1 MTVES
6 DLAKT
11 ESSDS
16 MGDRPAYVMSTFAKH
31 LGETFCIHVESGA
44 PRSVQLVE
52 ATAHSQ
58 DRAEDPKN
66 FALLFYDPDASVND
80 HLAQSLYNIE
90 HPSLGTQ
97 PLFIVPVGPGSN
109 GRGIN
114 YEAVFTCPN

>member
-1 MTVES
+1 MSVES
-6 DLAKT
+6 DLAAT
-11 ESSDS
+11 ESSDA
-16 MGDRPAYVMSTFAKH
+16 MGDETAFVLSTFAKH
-31 LGETFCIHVESGA
+31 LGETFRIHVESGK
-44 PRSVQLVE
+44 PRSVQLIE

-80 HLAQSLYNIE
+80 YLPQSLYNIE
-90 HPSLGTQ
+90 HKSLGIQ

-109 GRGIN
+109 GQGIN